1 IKSEAR
7 IHTDLLNTVIFVNNK
22 SHLHS
27 ANAIKLEVRKRYEDL
42 RYHAINSN
50 EPPANIV
57 TNSFKNYKQ
66 KNVAVNAGQEAKVQ
80 QKRNVD
86 HNKRLINRINYS
98 HPNIE
103 QQIAAITHNIH
114 L

>member
-57 TNSFKNYKQ
+57 TNSFVVLSILAQAQLSSKQ
-66 KNVAVNAGQEAKVQ
+66 NL
-80 QKRNVD
+80 
-86 HNKRLINRINYS
+86 KRLVKHYHANNDYPQI
-98 HPNIE
+98 PNDLSFSTIP
-103 QQIAAITHNIH
+103 
-114 L
+114 LS